1 MIKNIIFDFGEVL
14 VNWDPRRLYVP
25 YFGDAAKAEWFLKEI
40 CPYEWNAQCDLG
52 RPLAEVAQERVDL
65 FPEWEKEIRMYF
77 DRWIDMIGGE
87 IPGSAD
93 VVREFKERGFG
104 IYGITNWSA
113 ETFPLVR
120 HRFPVFDLMDGM
132 VISGE
137 ASSFFSFGMSISK

>member
-1 MIKNIIFDFGEVL
+1 
-14 VNWDPRRLYVP
+14 
-25 YFGDAAKAEWFLKEI
+25 
-40 CPYEWNAQCDLG
+40 
-52 RPLAEVAQERVDL
+52 
-65 FPEWEKEIRMYF
+65 MYF

-137 ASSFFSFGMSISK
+137 DHVVKPYPEIYRLLLDRYGLQAEECVFIDDNPRNAEGAEAVGIRGLVFKNAAQMRADLDKLVSEE